1 MCANRLVDSIRQRRP
16 VVGSAHMIRDEAV
29 TESLRNVAAD
39 FLLVDMQH
47 VAFGLESLQRVLIAL
62 NPSDF
67 GVLVR
72 IPSNNH
78 TTIGQVLDLGAAGV
92 IVPMVNTR
100 HDAIAAVAAAKYPPE
115 GIRSWGPRR
124 VASFHGDAASYAQS
138 ANDDV
143 LVIVQVETKEA
154 VDNLGEILAVP
165 GLSGVMIGP
174 ADLAISLGYMHDRD
188 NQAVQDAVQFV
199 LDRCLEVDMPFGFFA
214 PSIERAL
221 YWMERGA
228 LIINCSSDATFVA
241 EGFSRVAAAVAAAHK
256 TAP

>member
-1 MCANRLVDSIRQRRP
+1 MCANRLLNSIEQRRP
-16 VVGSAHMIRDEAV
+16 IVGSAHMIRDEAV
-29 TESLRNVAAD
+29 TESLRGVAAD

-62 NPSDF
+62 NPTELA
-67 GVLVR
+67 VLVR
-72 IPSNNH
+72 VPSNNH
-78 TTIGQVLDLGAAGV
+78 TSIGQVLDLGAAGV

-100 HDAIAAVAAAKYPPE
+100 HDAVAAVAAAKYPPD

-138 ANDDV
+138 ANDNV
-143 LVIVQVETKEA
+143 LVFAQVETKES
-154 VDNLGEILAVP
+154 VDNLDDILAVP

-188 NQAVQDAVQFV
+188 NQVVQDTVQAV
-199 LDRCLEVDMPFGFFA
+199 LDRCLEVDVPFGFFA
-214 PSIERAL
+214 PNIERAL

-241 EGFSRVAAAVAAAHK
+241 EGFARVAAAMAAAQK
-256 TAP
+256 TTS